1 MLKKAHTFHDFNK
14 LILRGN
20 QIILTFGQ
28 YCAKNMGSST
38 PSKRRKVIQYFYKRK
53 N

>member
-1 MLKKAHTFHDFNK
+1 MLKKAHTFNDFNK

-20 QIILTFGQ
+20 QILLTFGQ
-28 YCAKNMGSST
+28 YCAKNIGCSN
-38 PSKRRKVIQYFYKRK
+38 PAKRRKVIQYFYKRI